1 MRPVAVETRPIPQ
14 DLLQRLGRFD
24 ATICPGGKDCRGD
37 PWGVLC
43 LSRRGPKLFP
53 NRNIYSGLLVSNPV
67 RCTTHGGCAHCYGDR
82 CHKVVY
88 RVGLRYCLVR
98 QARAEGGVQTQHQ
111 LDALQ
116 AAQAQVAVQMS
127 CAAHCAERPRVA
139 QLREQVPAD
148 VEYLL
153 VSFG

>member
-24 ATICPGGKDCRGD
+24 ATIRPGGKDCRGGS
-37 PWGVLC
+37 WGVLC
-43 LSRRGPKLFP
+43 LSWRGPKLFP
-53 NRNIYSGLLVSNPV
+53 NRNFHSGLLVSNLV
-67 RCTTHGGCAHCYGDR
+67 GCANHGGCAHRCGDR
-82 CHKVVY
+82 CHKVVH
-88 RVGLRYCLVR
+88 RVGLRHCLVR

-116 AAQAQVAVQMS
+116 AAQAQVAVQMG
-127 CAAHCAERPRVA
+127 CAAHRAERPRAA
-139 QLREQVPAD
+139 QFRQQVPAD